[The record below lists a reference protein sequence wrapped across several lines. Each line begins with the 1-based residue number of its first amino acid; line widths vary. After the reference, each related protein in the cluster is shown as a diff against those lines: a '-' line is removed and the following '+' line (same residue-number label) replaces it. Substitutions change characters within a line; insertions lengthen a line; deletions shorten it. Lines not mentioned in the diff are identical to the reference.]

1 MPVPELPE
9 VETVV
14 RTLRPMLVGERIRG
28 VWWSGMPLRMVK
40 APDLAALERVCAGG
54 RVSAVRRRAKYI
66 LVDVS
71 DGRGRPRGGV
81 VVHLG
86 MSGRLG
92 IAAASVERAKH
103 THVVFVLGDG
113 RELRFTDPR
122 RFGWVGAAAVLDD
135 LPELSALGP
144 DPLTELDTQGLAAA
158 LATSSTP
165 VKAFLLDQKRV
176 AGLGNIYVCE
186 ALFRA
191 GVHPTTP
198 ARRVKARAA
207 ALMKG
212 IREALELGI
221 ANRGTTLRDYVDAW
235 GAEGN
240 NASSLLVYGRE
251 GEACKVCG
259 SAIVRRVDA
268 GRSTFFCAR
277 CQRR

>member
-1 MPVPELPE
+1 MPELPE

-14 RTLRPMLVGERIRG
+14 RTLRPLLVGERIRG
-28 VWWSGMPLRMVK
+28 VWWSGIPLRMVK
-40 APDLAALERVCAGG
+40 APDLAELERVSAGG

-66 LVDVS
+66 LIDVS

-86 MSGRLG
+86 MSGRLRV
-92 IAAASVERAKH
+92 AENSVARAKH
-103 THVVFVLGDG
+103 THVVFTLGDG

-122 RFGWVGAAAVLDD
+122 RFGWVGAGAVLDE
-135 LPELSALGP
+135 LPELSVLGP
-144 DPLTELDTQGLAAA
+144 DPLTELTESGLAAA
-158 LATSSTP
+158 LARSSAP

-191 GVHPTTP
+191 RVHPTTP
-198 ARRVKARAA
+198 ARKVKARAA

-212 IREALELGI
+212 VRESLELGI

-251 GEACKVCG
+251 GEPCKVCG
-259 SAIVRRVDA
+259 TPIRRRVDA

-277 CQRR
+277 CQKR

>member
-1 MPVPELPE
+1 MPELPE

-14 RTLRPMLVGERIRG
+14 RTLRPLLVGERIRG
-28 VWWSGMPLRMVK
+28 VWWSGIPLRMVK
-40 APDLAALERVCAGG
+40 APDLAELERVSAGG

-66 LVDVS
+66 LIDVS

-86 MSGRLG
+86 MSGRLRV
-92 IAAASVERAKH
+92 AENSVARDKH
-103 THVVFVLGDG
+103 THVVFTLGDG

-122 RFGWVGAAAVLDD
+122 RFGWVGAAAVLDE
-135 LPELSALGP
+135 LPELSVLGP
-144 DPLTELDTQGLAAA
+144 DPLTELTETGLAAA
-158 LATSSTP
+158 LARSSAP

-198 ARRVKARAA
+198 ARKAKARVA

-212 IREALELGI
+212 IRESLELGI

-251 GEACKVCG
+251 GEPCKVCG
-259 SAIVRRVDA
+259 TPIRRRVDA

-277 CQRR
+277 CQKR